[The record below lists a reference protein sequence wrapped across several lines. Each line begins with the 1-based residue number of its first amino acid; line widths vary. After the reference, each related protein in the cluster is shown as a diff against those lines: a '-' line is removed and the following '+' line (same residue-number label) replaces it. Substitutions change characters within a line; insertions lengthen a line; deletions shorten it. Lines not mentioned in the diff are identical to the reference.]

1 MLALGNNEGSNA
13 RAAGHFRP
21 AILSD
26 CDIAWSVTCLFVQI
40 LSVDRPLYLS
50 LQGHCRKS
58 DITDESLMLSV
69 DGFIG

>member
-1 MLALGNNEGSNA
+1 MPEQQDTFDRPFCQTAISRGRS
-13 RAAGHFRP
+13 RAF
-21 AILSD
+21 
-26 CDIAWSVTCLFVQI
+26 FVQI

-58 DITDESLMLSV
+58 DITDESLMPSV